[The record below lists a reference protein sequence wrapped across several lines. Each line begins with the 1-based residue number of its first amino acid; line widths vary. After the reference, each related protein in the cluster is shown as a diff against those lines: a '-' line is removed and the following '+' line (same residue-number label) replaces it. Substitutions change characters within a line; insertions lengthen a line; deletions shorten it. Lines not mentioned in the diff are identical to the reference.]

1 MCDWGFSGGWLGC
14 RAIAECFCFGLIGV
28 HETKVGCKRGI
39 SNVMSIMWPLL
50 FVHFKSTVMRPI
62 FSLAIVGMFLASGTI
77 KADVVLASNTSA
89 AGKAANISQF
99 ELEMYYSNAEIRITG
114 IRLFFITGL
123 SGAVTGTFRDGN
135 GNSVVGLAGTNLG
148 ADGNGYDLYQFNFSG
163 TSLNNQSTYY
173 GAYNFQNS
181 SNAILAASTS
191 NATIN
196 YISGFSSFGYSEV
209 NGSFSPPFPA
219 NPRFELIG
227 VPEPGT
233 LMLGSV
239 AALCGAGAWWRRR
252 RAKGKHAENR
262 LEANGQAD

>member
-1 MCDWGFSGGWLGC
+1 M
-14 RAIAECFCFGLIGV
+14 
-28 HETKVGCKRGI
+28 
-39 SNVMSIMWPLL
+39 SNTRPLL
-50 FVHFKSTVMRPI
+50 FVDFKSTVMRPI
-62 FSLAIVGMFLASGTI
+62 FSLAIIGMFLASGTI

-99 ELEMYYSNAEIRITG
+99 ELEMYYSNPEVRITG
-114 IRLFFITGL
+114 MRLFFITGL
-123 SGAVTGTFRDGN
+123 SGAVTGTFRDGD
-135 GNSVVGLAGTNLG
+135 GNSVGLAGTNLG

-163 TSLNNQSTYY
+163 TSLNSQSRYY

-181 SNAILAASTS
+181 SSAILAGSTS

-196 YISGFSSFGYSEV
+196 YISGFTSFGYSEV
-209 NGSFSPPFPA
+209 NGNTTPPFSA

-233 LMLGSV
+233 MMLGSV